1 MLVFSS
7 RILFVPSLSVL
18 LTRSMSR
25 HVSFKLEPTALS
37 LKPLLKYTPRR
48 GLSAFASLRQWTLAW
63 SRRINVIIW
72 NLFCYLV
79 VFNNNNFLALRC
91 RKIENVAFLAVLSMA
106 HVYNYL
112 SFYGSNC
119 LPASDK
125 KFKLNNKFVL
135 LCCWLLG
142 ESCGASAG
150 NLFRLAED
158 WEQSWCALLCRLCN
172 KVS

>member
-79 VFNNNNFLALRC
+79 VFNNNNFLACCDVVKLRMLHFWLSC
-91 RKIENVAFLAVLSMA
+91 RWLMCIIICPSMA
-106 HVYNYL
+106 AIACRRATRNSNWITN
-112 SFYGSNC
+112 SFYCAADFLVNHAGLQRGIS
-119 LPASDK
+119 SD
-125 KFKLNNKFVL
+125 
-135 LCCWLLG
+135 
-142 ESCGASAG
+142 
-150 NLFRLAED
+150 
-158 WEQSWCALLCRLCN
+158 
-172 KVS
+172 